1 MEIVVGDGTL
11 VEVGWLVCSRCSWW
25 GFRPNRPGDHS
36 QFSQDEEKSEKQVQ
50 AKYFEFSE
58 KDWLRNVKPYYLIQ
72 KDDIRDN

>member
-25 GFRPNRPGDHS
+25 GFHPNRPGDHS
-36 QFSQDEEKSEKQVQ
+36 QFSQDEAKSEKQVQ

-58 KDWLRNVKPYYLIQ
+58 KRLAEKFKTILFDTK
-72 KDDIRDN
+72 